1 MTQRIL
7 IATDGS
13 QLSQRAASVA
23 IELARS
29 LGASVVGC
37 AALPV
42 YPYHGV
48 GGEVAPA
55 EVAFQAQAA
64 AEANGHLDEIERAAA
79 EAGVPFTR
87 VLREGHPDDIIL
99 QTADTENVD
108 LIVMASHG
116 RRGVASLL
124 LGSETQKVLARSHL
138 PVLVVR

>member
-13 QLSQRAASVA
+13 EPSLRASQLAVA
-23 IELARS
+23 LARS

-42 YPYHGV
+42 YPYHGL
-48 GGEVAPA
+48 GEPAPA
-55 EVAFQAQAA
+55 ETAFQAQAA
-64 AEANGHLDEIERAAA
+64 AEANGHLDSIEQAARV
-79 EAGVPFTR
+79 AGVAFQR

-99 QTADTENVD
+99 QTAQTESCD

-116 RRGVASLL
+116 RRGVTALL
-124 LGSETQKVLARSHL
+124 LGSETQKVLARSSL

>member
-1 MTQRIL
+1 MTKRIL

-13 QLSQRAASVA
+13 ELSQRAASVA
-23 IELARS
+23 IGLARS
-29 LGASVVGC
+29 LGACVVGC

-64 AEANGHLDEIERAAA
+64 AEANAHLDEIERAAA

-99 QTADTENVD
+99 QTADTENGD

-116 RRGVASLL
+116 RRGIASLL

>member
-13 QLSQRAASVA
+13 ELSQRAVA
-23 IELARS
+23 TGVGLAKA
-29 LGASVVGC
+29 LGAAVVGC

-48 GGEVAPA
+48 GEAAPA
-55 EVAFQAQAA
+55 EATFQAQAA
-64 AEANGHLDEIERAAA
+64 AAANSHLDAIERAAGD
-79 EAGVPFTR
+79 AGVPFSR
-87 VLREGHPDDIIL
+87 VLLEGYPDDIIL
-99 QTADTENVD
+99 QAAETERCD

-116 RRGVASLL
+116 RRGVAAML
-124 LGSETQKVLARSHL
+124 LGSETQKVLARSSR

>member
-7 IATDGS
+7 VATDGS
-13 QLSQRAASVA
+13 EPSQRAAAMA
-23 IELARS
+23 IGLARP
-29 LGASVVGC
+29 LRATVIGC

-48 GGEVAPA
+48 GGEGAPA
-55 EVAFQAQAA
+55 ESAFQAKAA
-64 AEANGHLDEIERAAA
+64 AEGNRHLDDIERAAA
-79 EAGVPFTR
+79 QAGVPFVR
-87 VLREGHPDDIIL
+87 VMREGHPDDIIL
-99 QTADTENVD
+99 QAADTEGCD

-124 LGSETQKVLARSHL
+124 LGSETQKVLARSTR